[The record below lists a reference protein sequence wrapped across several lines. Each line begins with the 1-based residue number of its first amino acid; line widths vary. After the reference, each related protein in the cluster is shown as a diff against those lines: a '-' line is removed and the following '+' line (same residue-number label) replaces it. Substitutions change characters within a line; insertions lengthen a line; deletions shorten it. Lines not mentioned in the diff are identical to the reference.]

1 LISSFIGVITATA
14 FYISFAFSRLPL
26 RFRDRESAANV
37 LAAVLKNRKLKSR
50 HEGFI
55 AYKEADVLVLGICR
69 GGVVIADIVSRRL
82 AARFGVIN
90 GIKIG
95 HPTDRNKAIGA
106 LMEDGTRYL
115 DKKLIRQLEISEEY
129 IQKETQL
136 VSREL
141 ENRGK
146 RYESVNLGMSN
157 LQDSIVILVD
167 DGASTC
173 STIIA
178 AARSIR
184 LKGPRHLT
192 IALPVAPKEKLALLR
207 SEADSIEVIITPS
220 FGSFGFLNIPEFYE
234 YYSPVCD
241 RQIIQTIRSRVY

>member
-1 LISSFIGVITATA
+1 LPRV
-14 FYISFAFSRLPL
+14 PL
-26 RFRDRESAANV
+26 RFKDRESAAIV
-37 LAAVLKNRKLKSR
+37 LAGILKKKKLSTR
-50 HEGFI
+50 HEAFI
-55 AYKEADVLVLGICR
+55 DYKKADVLVMGICR

-95 HPTDRNKAIGA
+95 RPADRNKAIGA
-106 LMEDGTRYL
+106 LMEDGTMYL
-115 DKKLIRQLEISEEY
+115 DRKLIRQLEVSDEY

-136 VSREL
+136 VLREL
-141 ENRGK
+141 ENRRK
-146 RYESVNLGMSN
+146 IYDSIDLGMYN
-157 LQDSIVILVD
+157 LRDSIVILVD

-184 LKGPRHLT
+184 QKGPRHLT

-207 SEADSIEVIITPS
+207 SEADSVEVIITPS
-220 FGSFGFLNIPEFYE
+220 FGSIGSLNLSE
-234 YYSPVCD
+234 YYEHYSSVSD
-241 RQIIQTIRSRVY
+241 REIIRAIKRKVS